1 MIAKLTDENKKVFA
15 VFSITEDNKSK
26 LVDFLQNNVN
36 KDYFEIAFL
45 NKSEVNF
52 ANKDIVRKKKD
63 LLISFVDDYL
73 TVEGDFEHNIDFF
86 LNKIDEILKENKE
99 FTFTFYKRADKNEKY
114 KNLTDAVSNNNEN
127 WIIKENMKATEI
139 KKLTSDYPHCIY
151 VLSFFTDLE
160 NNNSICWYDPEG
172 LDHGYMFLE
181 YEDKKRKQIDYKALS
196 KEFDFMFNKR
206 LYSEEYHDIAY
217 SISKEGLSLLFFDT
231 KDIKELGEERN
242 HFIYSFTDSIEN
254 YLKRESEGIERI

>member
-1 MIAKLTDENKKVFA
+1 MIAKLIDITNEM
-15 VFSITEDNKSK
+15 FSAISVNQDNKEDLLK
-26 LVDFLQNNVN
+26 HIKENVN
-36 KDYFEIAFL
+36 KDYFSVVFTKENIPEFRTIE
-45 NKSEVNF
+45 KS
-52 ANKDIVRKKKD
+52 KQKD

-73 TVEGDFEHNIDFF
+73 TVEGNFEHNTDFF
-86 LNKIDEILKENKE
+86 LKKIDEILKEDKE
-99 FTFTFYKRADKNEKY
+99 FIFTFYKKTSKKEKY
-114 KNLTDAVSNNNEN
+114 ENLINNLKNATEN
-127 WIIKENMKATEI
+127 WTIKEKMKSTEI

-217 SISKEGLSLLFFDT
+217 SISDEGLSILFFDT

-242 HFIYSFTDSIEN
+242 HFIYSFTDNIEN

>member
-114 KNLTDAVSNNNEN
+114 KNLTAQ
-127 WIIKENMKATEI
+127 
-139 KKLTSDYPHCIY
+139 
-151 VLSFFTDLE
+151 
-160 NNNSICWYDPEG
+160 
-172 LDHGYMFLE
+172 
-181 YEDKKRKQIDYKALS
+181 RQI
-196 KEFDFMFNKR
+196 
-206 LYSEEYHDIAY
+206 
-217 SISKEGLSLLFFDT
+217 
-231 KDIKELGEERN
+231 
-242 HFIYSFTDSIEN
+242 
-254 YLKRESEGIERI
+254 